1 MIECEELKLSGIV
14 GSGLCIAA
22 SDGQKVFAE
31 IEASIRSGR
40 KVCLSFQGVED
51 LTSAFLNCAVGQLYG
66 KFPEQQISEMLTIR
80 VESASD
86 EDLILLNRVTERARD
101 FFKHPQRHK
110 AAAKNALGDDYG
122 N

>member
-1 MIECEELKLSGIV
+1 MADHEELNISSIV
-14 GSGLCIAA
+14 GGGLCVAA

-31 IEASIRSGR
+31 IEDAIRSGK

-66 KFPEQQISEMLTIR
+66 KYSEQEIR
-80 VESASD
+80 AKLSINENSVAP
-86 EDLILLNRVTERARD
+86 EDLRLLKRVTDRAKD
-101 FFKHPQRHK
+101 FFKNPDRFK
-110 AAAKNALGDDYG
+110 VAAKNALGDDYG

>member
-1 MIECEELKLSGIV
+1 MYECEELKLSGIV
-14 GSGLCIAA
+14 GSGLCVAA
-22 SDGQKVFAE
+22 SDGQRVFVE
-31 IEASIRSGR
+31 IESAIKSGR

-66 KFPEQQISEMLTIR
+66 KFPEQEISEKLSIR
-80 VESASD
+80 EDSASA
-86 EDLILLNRVTERARD
+86 EDLVLLHRVTERARD
-101 FFKHPQRHK
+101 FFKNPKRHR

>member
-1 MIECEELKLSGIV
+1 MADHEELNISSIV
-14 GSGLCIAA
+14 GGGLCVAA

-31 IEASIRSGR
+31 IEDAIRSGK

-66 KFPEQQISEMLTIR
+66 KYSEQEIR
-80 VESASD
+80 AKLSINENSVAP
-86 EDLILLNRVTERARD
+86 EDLRLLKRLTDRAKD
-101 FFKHPQRHK
+101 FFKNPDRFK
-110 AAAKNALGDDYG
+110 VAAKNALGDDYG